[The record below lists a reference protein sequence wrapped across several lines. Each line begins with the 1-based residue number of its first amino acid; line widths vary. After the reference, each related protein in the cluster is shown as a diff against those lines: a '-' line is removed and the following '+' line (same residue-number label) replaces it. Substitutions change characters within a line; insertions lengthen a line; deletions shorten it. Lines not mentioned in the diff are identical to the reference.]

1 MSINILSH
9 FRSKIKKHDRHAL
22 SKYILISTL
31 LVLAS
36 LIWPTVICPAPIL
49 SDVIRKQL
57 LLKLDKISSSPKFAC
72 RGEILCGSLA
82 IPRFYERRDFRPAW
96 IVGGDPL
103 PQADSLINAIRE
115 ADREGLR
122 PDDYH
127 LANIQSLLVEVRKNK
142 VEGKLNY
149 SEKLVDLDLLLTDA
163 YLIYASHLL
172 AGRVNPET
180 IHTEWIAYNRT
191 EDLANILNTALESN
205 QIQESLQRLPP
216 SHAGYER
223 MREALFE
230 YRIIARAGGWSTVP
244 FGPTL
249 RKGDRDERV
258 GILRS
263 RLAVSGDLDFPH
275 TSRPYLFDD
284 YVEDAVLKFQE
295 RHGLKADGIVGP
307 ETLAALNVPVEER
320 IRMLEINMERWR
332 WIPHDLGERHI
343 VVNLA
348 RFELNVIEDNQ
359 QIISMLVVVGRPAR
373 STPVFSAQ
381 LQYLV
386 FNPYWHIP
394 TKIAVEDI
402 LPKVL
407 KDPDYLI
414 KQKIKVFQGWG
425 GKAPEIE
432 PKTVRWSLL
441 NSDNFPYKLRQETG
455 PQNALGRIKFMFPNK
470 FSVYLHDTPA
480 RGLFKRTK
488 RDFSAGCI
496 RIAKPIE
503 LAEYLL
509 KDNLEWPRYKIRE
522 TISNGERKIVRLSN
536 PIPVH
541 ILYLTSWVGIDGKVY
556 FFSDVYDRDKAMMR
570 ALEERPPKA

>member
-1 MSINILSH
+1 MNIVYH
-9 FRSKIKKHDRHAL
+9 FRSKIRKYDRHAL
-22 SKYILISTL
+22 SKYVLISTL

-36 LIWPTVICPAPIL
+36 LIWPTVIFPAHIL
-49 SDVIRKQL
+49 SDGIRKEL
-57 LLKLDKISSSPKFAC
+57 LLKLDEMSSSPKFAC

-96 IVGGDPL
+96 IVDGDPL
-103 PQADSLINAIRE
+103 PQAGSLINAIRE
-115 ADREGLR
+115 ADREGLK

-127 LANIQSLLVEVRKNK
+127 LATIQSLLSEVRKDK
-142 VEGKLNY
+142 VEGNLLHP
-149 SEKLVDLDLLLTDA
+149 EKLVDLDLLLTDA

-205 QIQESLQRLPP
+205 QIQESLHRLPP
-216 SHAGYER
+216 SHTGYER

-230 YRIIARAGGWSTVP
+230 YRIIARGGGWSLVP

-249 RKGDRDERV
+249 RKGDRDVRV
-258 GILRS
+258 GMLRS
-263 RLAVSGDLDFPH
+263 RLAISGDLDSPFA
-275 TSRPYLFDD
+275 SRPDLFDD
-284 YVEDAVLKFQE
+284 YVEDAVLRFQE
-295 RHGLKADGIVGP
+295 RHGLKADGTVGSK
-307 ETLAALNVPVEER
+307 TLVALNVPVEER

-343 VVNLA
+343 LVNLA
-348 RFELNVIEDNQ
+348 RFELSVIDENQ
-359 QIISMLVVVGRPAR
+359 QIMSMHVVVGRPAR

-381 LQYLV
+381 MQYLV

-402 LPKVL
+402 LPKVQ
-407 KDPDYLI
+407 KDPDYL
-414 KQKIKVFQGWG
+414 KRQKIKVFQGWDD
-425 GKAPEIE
+425 KAPEIE
-432 PKTVRWSLL
+432 SKTVNWSQL
-441 NSDNFPYKLRQETG
+441 NSDNFFYKLRQETG

-480 RGLFKRTK
+480 RGLFRRTK

-509 KDNLEWPRYKIRE
+509 KDNIDWPHDKILEA
-522 TISNGERKIVRLSN
+522 ISSGERKIVRLSN
-536 PIPVH
+536 SIPVH

-556 FFSDVYDRDKAMMR
+556 FFSDIYERDKAMMR

>member
-1 MSINILSH
+1 MNILFH
-9 FRSKIKKHDRHAL
+9 FGSKIKKYGKHAP
-22 SKYILISTL
+22 STCILISTL

-36 LIWPTVICPAPIL
+36 FIWPAAICPGRVL
-49 SDVIRKQL
+49 SDVIRQQL
-57 LLKLDKISSSPKFAC
+57 LLTLDKMSSSPKFAC

-103 PQADSLINAIRE
+103 PQADSLINVIRE
-115 ADREGLR
+115 ADREGLK

-127 LANIQSLLVEVRKNK
+127 LANIQSLLVEVRKDE
-142 VEGKLNY
+142 VEGNLLHP
-149 SEKLVDLDLLLTDA
+149 EKLVDLDLLLTDA

-191 EDLANILNTALESN
+191 EDLANILQTALESN
-205 QIQESLQRLPP
+205 QIQESLRRLPP
-216 SHAGYER
+216 SHTGYER
-223 MREALFE
+223 MREALFQ
-230 YRIIARAGGWSTVP
+230 YRIIARAGGWPLVP
-244 FGPTL
+244 FGPIL
-249 RKGDRDERV
+249 RKGDREVRV

-263 RLAVSGDLDFPH
+263 RLAISGDLDSPFA
-275 TSRPYLFDD
+275 SRPDLFDD
-284 YVEDAVLKFQE
+284 YVEDAVLRFQE
-295 RHGLKADGIVGP
+295 RHGLKTDGIVGP

-343 VVNLA
+343 LVNLA
-348 RFELNVIEDNQ
+348 RFELSVVEENQ
-359 QIISMLVVVGRPAR
+359 QIMSMRVVVGRPAR
-373 STPVFSAQ
+373 STPVFSAPME
-381 LQYLV
+381 YLV

-407 KDPDYLI
+407 KDPDHL
-414 KQKIKVFQGWG
+414 KRQKIKVFQGWDD
-425 GKAPEIE
+425 KAPEIE
-432 PKTVRWSLL
+432 SKTVNWSQL
-441 NSDNFPYKLRQETG
+441 NSNNFIYKLRQEPG
-455 PQNALGRIKFMFPNK
+455 PQNALGRIKFMFPNE

-509 KDNLEWPRYKIRE
+509 RDNIDWPSDKILQ
-522 TISNGERKIVRLSN
+522 TISSGERKIVRLSN
-536 PIPVH
+536 SIPVH
-541 ILYLTSWVGIDGKVY
+541 LLYLTSWVGIDGKVY
-556 FFSDVYDRDKAMMR
+556 FFSDVYERDKAMMS
-570 ALEERPPKA
+570 ALDERPPKV